1 MLGATPTAPRR
12 GSCGRLREEADEFL
26 DRHRL
31 AEEKSLDV
39 FTAPLA
45 QERQLTAMLDAFG
58 DHLHVEIVRE
68 IDDRLRDR
76 STATA
81 RR

>member
-1 MLGATPTAPRR
+1 
-12 GSCGRLREEADEFL
+12 LREEADEFL
-26 DRHRL
+26 DWHRL
-31 AEEKSLDV
+31 AEEKPLDV
-39 FTAPLA
+39 FTAPLP
-45 QERQLTAMLDAFG
+45 QERQLTAMLDALG

-68 IDDRLRDR
+68 IDDRLRDG

>member
-1 MLGATPTAPRR
+1 
-12 GSCGRLREEADEFL
+12 LREEADEFL

-31 AEEKSLDV
+31 AVEKPLDV
-39 FTAPLA
+39 FTAPLP
-45 QERQLTAMLDAFG
+45 QEHQLIAMLDAFG
-58 DHLHVEIVRE
+58 DHLHVQVVRE
-68 IDDRLRDR
+68 IDDRLRDG